1 VSHAVVLEGCCP
13 ASRDTPLDLV
23 LEPGELV
30 LVTGYSDDRGERL
43 LPVLAGLRRPAAGA
57 ARVAP
62 SASGPLLVPPASFL
76 DPSRS
81 QALQLASAASA
92 LGADGAMPRLE
103 ALLDAHRAGWMLSAR
118 HDRLPSWAGRYLCLA
133 LAGLGGAGFV
143 AAAEPFDG
151 MPERWYAS
159 SASMLRAACAGGSAV
174 LVLSRDPRCREHAGR
189 VEWWP

>member
-1 VSHAVVLEGCCP
+1 VSHAIMLEGCCP

-43 LPVLAGLRRPAAGA
+43 LPVLAGLRRPARGA

-62 SASGPLLVPPASFL
+62 PASRPLLVPPASFL

-81 QALQLASAASA
+81 QVLQLASAASA
-92 LGADGAMPRLE
+92 FGAEGALPRLE
-103 ALLDAHRAGWMLSAR
+103 ALLDAHRAGWLLSAR
-118 HDRLPSWAGRYLCLA
+118 HDRLPSWAGRFLCLS
-133 LAGLGGAGFV
+133 LAGLGDMGLV

-151 MPERWYAS
+151 MPEHWFS
-159 SASMLRAACAGGSAV
+159 SSVSMLRAACAGGAAV
-174 LVLSRDPRCREHAGR
+174 LLLSRDPRCREHAGR
-189 VEWWP
+189 IVWWP